1 MRVWIDAAPAK
12 SAITVFG
19 MTLIERH
26 LRAVKRGM
34 ARSGPTEI
42 RIDLGE
48 GGARPDLPNDLL
60 TGLPV
65 TWSQGAGTTAQRLL
79 AFAAEGTEAV
89 LAMSGDSLVDSRL
102 YGFLAERPGSC
113 AARSEDAAL
122 LRLEP
127 ADAVALGGVGR
138 DSLPELV
145 EAGLRAGRITEVRPE
160 TFPGFIRVLR
170 RTLPFY
176 LFRIDD
182 AAAQARVERF
192 LFDSNYKG
200 STDFF
205 TKYVYPPLVWRLVRP
220 LARARI
226 HPNWVTLLSIVLTF
240 AAVPLFADGWFLS
253 GLVLAYAMSVLD
265 SVDGKLARLTFTDSA
280 LGNLMDHGLDIVH
293 PPLWYLAWAWGLS
306 GGDAGSAV
314 FAAAIWMTVFYVLDR
329 LVLMVYRAR
338 FKRGLHAHSP
348 LDAHVRTF
356 ISRRNIN
363 LPIFTLGVLA
373 GYAVEAFYLIVL
385 WQIVTVFWHAGRT
398 AWILTVE
405 RREPASAG

>member
-1 MRVWIDAAPAK
+1 
-12 SAITVFG
+12 
-19 MTLIERH
+19 
-26 LRAVKRGM
+26 
-34 ARSGPTEI
+34 
-42 RIDLGE
+42 
-48 GGARPDLPNDLL
+48 
-60 TGLPV
+60 
-65 TWSQGAGTTAQRLL
+65 
-79 AFAAEGTEAV
+79 
-89 LAMSGDSLVDSRL
+89 
-102 YGFLAERPGSC
+102 
-113 AARSEDAAL
+113 
-122 LRLEP
+122 
-127 ADAVALGGVGR
+127 
-138 DSLPELV
+138 
-145 EAGLRAGRITEVRPE
+145 
-160 TFPGFIRVLR
+160 
-170 RTLPFY
+170 LPFY

-265 SVDGKLARLTFTDSA
+265 SVDGKLARLTFSDSA

-306 GGDAGSAV
+306 GGDTGSAV
-314 FAAAIWMTVFYVLDR
+314 FAAAIWMTVFYTLDR

-338 FKRGLHAHSP
+338 FTRGLHAHSP
-348 LDAHVRTF
+348 LDHPARTF
-356 ISRRNIN
+356 ITRRNIN

-373 GYAVEAFYLIVL
+373 GYGVEAFYLIVL
-385 WQIVTVFWHAGRT
+385 WQIVTVVWHAGRT
-398 AWILTVE
+398 IWILAVE